1 MIETFSYSYVK
12 AYFTTDINTL
22 GKMTKAAAS
31 LYSALDP
38 DLQNKVTSS
47 IDNIAKTI
55 EVDRSVRRWRIE
67 AEKVLEYFIL

>member
-1 MIETFSYSYVK
+1 MTG
-12 AYFTTDINTL
+12 INTP
-22 GKMTKAAAS
+22 GKMTTAAAS

-67 AEKVLEYFIL
+67 AEKVRKILLQLVLLRQFVDFI

>member
-1 MIETFSYSYVK
+1 
-12 AYFTTDINTL
+12 
-22 GKMTKAAAS
+22 MTKAAAS

>member
-1 MIETFSYSYVK
+1 
-12 AYFTTDINTL
+12 
-22 GKMTKAAAS
+22 MTKAAAS

-67 AEKVLEYFIL
+67 AEKVRETLRSLVDSFV